1 MDTIVRKTTCLHWTD
16 VVFYPGEIP
25 WGEVTNARHAKF
37 GRIIKAIRSVRER
50 LLAIVNYVTETSCL
64 FALLLAFSGSL
75 NNVVAGEPVDL
86 TYAPSS
92 VANPLKGLV
101 PYASN
106 TNVHFPHSMEFNYLG
121 FADLVKG
128 YDEFDW
134 SKLEGLLDDISGRGH
149 QAVFRVFLEYPG
161 KTNVIP
167 GFLLDDGLKVHKYI
181 NTNTQPLPPAQIET
195 PDYED
200 ENLRRAL
207 KNFIAA
213 LGKKYD
219 GDARIGFITAGLL
232 GTWGEWHTYPKG
244 ELFASKTV
252 QAEVMDAYTAA
263 FKITPVLLRYPAGE
277 DTWGKASNA
286 ERPFGYHDDSFAWAT
301 LDTGRVDDSWF
312 YMPALNHAGA
322 AARDKWKTQPIGG
335 EIRPEAWG
343 KVFDAQPGDT
353 NIQNFRNCVDHTHV
367 SWLMDSGMFE
377 KKPSEERMQRAQ
389 TEVRHMG
396 YEFHVSTVNVA
407 TDRARLTIK
416 LTLENRGVAPF
427 YYDWPAEYGLIASGT
442 VVQSSKST
450 GKLTGL
456 LPDDPPREWND
467 AFDLSDVPAGTYMLA
482 LRVPNPLRNGLP
494 LRFANA
500 TQDLSADGW
509 LSLTNVECD

>member
-1 MDTIVRKTTCLHWTD
+1 MPLSEVQD
-16 VVFYPGEIP
+16 VVPILFEQIVEQMNQMSMAIG
-25 WGEVTNARHAKF
+25 RAKD
-37 GRIIKAIRSVRER
+37 RLLKIVIYVAAMSR
-50 LLAIVNYVTETSCL
+50 LLAFLI
-64 FALLLAFSGSL
+64 AFSCSL
-75 NNVVAGEPVDL
+75 NILAGEPVEL
-86 TYAPSS
+86 KHAPSP

-101 PYASN
+101 PYARD
-106 TNVHFPHSMEFNYLG
+106 TNVHFPHSMEFSYIG

-134 SKLEGLLDDISGRGH
+134 SPLEVLLDDISGRGH

-161 KTNVIP
+161 KKNVIP
-167 GFLLDDGLKVHKYI
+167 RFLLDDGLKVHKYI
-181 NTNTQPLPPAQIET
+181 NTNTQPLPPAEIET

-200 ENLRRAL
+200 KNLRRAL

-232 GTWGEWHTYPKG
+232 GTWGEWHTYPKS

-252 QAEVMDAYTAA
+252 QAEVMDSYSAA
-263 FKITPVLLRYPAGE
+263 FEITPVLLRYPAGE

-286 ERPFGYHDDSFAWAT
+286 DRPFGYHDDSFAWAT
-301 LDTGRVDDSWF
+301 LDTGRDEDDWF
-312 YMPALNHAGA
+312 YMSALKQAGA
-322 AARDKWKTQPIGG
+322 AAMEKWKTQPIGG

-343 KVFDAQPGDT
+343 KVFDAQPGGA
-353 NIQNFRNCVDHTHV
+353 NIQNFRDCVDQTHV

-377 KKPSEERMQRAQ
+377 NEPSQERKQRALA
-389 TEVRHMG
+389 EVRRMG
-396 YEFHVSTVNVA
+396 YEFHVPSVNIA
-407 TDRARLTIK
+407 ADKDRLTIK

-427 YYDWPAEYGLIASGT
+427 YYDWPAEYGLIAAGT
-442 VVQSSKST
+442 VVKSMEST

-456 LPDDPPREWND
+456 LPDDPPREWSD
-467 AFDLSDVPAGTYMLA
+467 TFELSDVPAGKYMLA
-482 LRVPNPLRNGLP
+482 VRVRNPLPNGLP

-500 TQDLSADGW
+500 TQDLAADGW
-509 LSLTNVECD
+509 LSLTSVVSY